1 MRVNTRQLIPRII
14 PTDRHDLSTDGRTC
28 TPVVEQATLKG
39 IFFFFTFERSRDL
52 LLCFLLGFS
61 ASSFHPV
68 FPLSLQGHPPEL
80 SDSVKLLL
88 SDAKRHGFE
97 IDQVLKSID

>member
-1 MRVNTRQLIPRII
+1 MAISTRYKNT
-14 PTDRHDLSTDGRTC
+14 GRGRND
-28 TPVVEQATLKG
+28 QFK
-39 IFFFFTFERSRDL
+39 TFELEVD
-52 LLCFLLGFS
+52 
-61 ASSFHPV
+61 HY
-68 FPLSLQGHPPEL
+68 LQGHPPEL

>member
-1 MRVNTRQLIPRII
+1 MPIIAHWTTIEWPMLI
-14 PTDRHDLSTDGRTC
+14 
-28 TPVVEQATLKG
+28 
-39 IFFFFTFERSRDL
+39 
-52 LLCFLLGFS
+52 
-61 ASSFHPV
+61 
-68 FPLSLQGHPPEL
+68 QGHPPEL

>member
-1 MRVNTRQLIPRII
+1 MKV
-14 PTDRHDLSTDGRTC
+14 
-28 TPVVEQATLKG
+28 
-39 IFFFFTFERSRDL
+39 
-52 LLCFLLGFS
+52 
-61 ASSFHPV
+61 HPCEEAKTAAHKNQI
-68 FPLSLQGHPPEL
+68 QGHPPEL

>member
-1 MRVNTRQLIPRII
+1 MNEIGEIYQ
-14 PTDRHDLSTDGRTC
+14 H
-28 TPVVEQATLKG
+28 
-39 IFFFFTFERSRDL
+39 
-52 LLCFLLGFS
+52 
-61 ASSFHPV
+61 
-68 FPLSLQGHPPEL
+68 LQGHPPEL

>member
-1 MRVNTRQLIPRII
+1 MKTSNAIRDSLDVRLPRFLHFNDVQRSIWFRGIGQRCVIDSRTNDRQ
-14 PTDRHDLSTDGRTC
+14 TM
-28 TPVVEQATLKG
+28 A
-39 IFFFFTFERSRDL
+39 ERRSI
-52 LLCFLLGFS
+52 
-61 ASSFHPV
+61 
-68 FPLSLQGHPPEL
+68 QGHPPEL

>member
-1 MRVNTRQLIPRII
+1 MIK
-14 PTDRHDLSTDGRTC
+14 GRRL
-28 TPVVEQATLKG
+28 QGL
-39 IFFFFTFERSRDL
+39 ERD
-52 LLCFLLGFS
+52 
-61 ASSFHPV
+61 
-68 FPLSLQGHPPEL
+68 LQGHPPEL